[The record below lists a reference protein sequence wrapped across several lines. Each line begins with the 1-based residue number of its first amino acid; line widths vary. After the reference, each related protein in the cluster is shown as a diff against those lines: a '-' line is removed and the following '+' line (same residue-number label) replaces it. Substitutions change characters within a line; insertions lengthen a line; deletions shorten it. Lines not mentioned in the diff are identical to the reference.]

1 MDVADPQGGWP
12 GPHYAVILSPNDAID
27 AGEPLVVAVISD
39 EFRLARPDQIVMLL
53 GRPNGLH
60 PITKLFNK
68 CGVMCAWLA
77 VVSADEILSY
87 HGKVV
92 PPQLTEILRI
102 VGDLPE

>member
-1 MDVADPQGGWP
+1 M
-12 GPHYAVILSPNDAID
+12 ILSPDDTIE
-27 AGEPLVVAVISD
+27 AGEPIVVAVISD
-39 EFRLARPDQIVMLL
+39 EFRLAKPDQIVMLPYI
-53 GRPNGLH
+53 GRPNGPH

-87 HGKVV
+87 HGKTV

-102 VGDLPE
+102 VDELSE